1 LKFYGKIAN
10 MLYLMAA
17 LSLITLALLIMLWSL
32 YEAFKPL
39 KIFKFSINILLD
51 SVGAII
57 TAIAVL
63 DLSKYLIEEEVFRN
77 KELCSPGESRGIV
90 IKLFVITSISIV
102 CLGLYQRLSVTVEK
116 MERNQQNDR
125 GIP

>member
-1 LKFYGKIAN
+1 

-17 LSLITLALLIMLWSL
+17 LNLITLALLIMLWSL

-63 DLSKYLIEEEVFRN
+63 DLSKYLIEEEVFCN

-102 CLGLYQRLSVTVEK
+102 CLGLYQHLSVTVEK
-116 MERNQQNDR
+116 MELNQQNDR